1 MEHVAQILFIWL
13 LLGGLAGV
21 LFGAFIRSGDVDP

>member
-13 LLGGLAGV
+13 LLGGLCGV
-21 LFGAFIRSGDVDP
+21 LVGAFIRSGDVDP